1 MLRTSNNYYLV
12 YEYCN
17 GGTLAEYI
25 KSKKRLTEQDAIKIF
40 VQIRSAF
47 EALNAE
53 NILHRD
59 LKPTNILF
67 HNGVIKVADFGFCK
81 ELLKETD
88 MTQTMV
94 GSPIYMAP

>member
-1 MLRTSNNYYLV
+1 MKV
-12 YEYCN
+12 F
-17 GGTLAEYI
+17 G
-25 KSKKRLTEQDAIKIF
+25 
-40 VQIRSAF
+40 QIRSAF
-47 EALNAE
+47 EVLNAE

>member
-1 MLRTSNNYYLV
+1 M
-12 YEYCN
+12 
-17 GGTLAEYI
+17 AEHI
-25 KSKKRLTEQDAIKIF
+25 KSKGRLTENETIKIF
-40 VQIRSAF
+40 VQLRDAF
-47 EALNAE
+47 EALYSE

-67 HNGVIKVADFGFCK
+67 HNGVVKLADFGFCK
-81 ELLKETD
+81 ELLKESD